1 MARTRLLPDSE
12 VGQFQDF
19 IRAGIGD
26 LRRIADDNPTALG
39 ARSQLPPVP
48 QAAQL
53 SMFLLLITKG
63 VEPKHKDI
71 FIHKDRLTEHLDKV
85 YKKSKAGWEE
95 ALAAK
100 SVRARDSQ
108 LHDTSV
114 IGPYIATL
122 VRFSEKNFGLTPVPL
137 RSFGVRDVQ
146 VALGALIKKLA
157 TGVQHD
163 LGLFPQAL
171 SGKAVGK
178 AGKPAPEARGDI
190 PGPVLGGLLVATVA
204 GDVGL
209 QGSVTRDQAMAL
221 RVGVGVG
228 TSKPEPGKPEPKA
241 AKKLRRTLKGLAE
254 HIRAL
259 KD

>member
-1 MARTRLLPDSE
+1 MARTKTPLDPDVE
-12 VGQFQDF
+12 QFQDF
-19 IRAGIGD
+19 IRSGIGD
-26 LRRIADDNPTALG
+26 LQRIAGDVS
-39 ARSQLPPVP
+39 ARWGTGSELPPVP

-53 SMFLLLITKG
+53 SLFLLLITKG

-71 FIHKDRLTEHLDKV
+71 FIHKDRLTEHLNKV

-114 IGPYIATL
+114 IEPYIAAL
-122 VRFSEKNFGLTPVPL
+122 VRFAEKNFGLTPVPL
-137 RSFGVRDVQ
+137 STFGVSNVQ

-157 TGVQHD
+157 TGVEHD

-171 SGKAVGK
+171 SSKAVGK
-178 AGKPAPEARGDI
+178 AGKPTSEARGDI
-190 PGPVLGGLLVATVA
+190 PGPVLGGLLVASVA

-209 QGSVTRDQAMAL
+209 QGSVTRDQAMAM

-228 TSKPEPGKPEPKA
+228 TSKPESRKPEPKA
-241 AKKLRRTLKGLAE
+241 AKKLRRTLEGLAE

>member
-1 MARTRLLPDSE
+1 MPSTKRLLDPDAE
-12 VGQFQDF
+12 QFQDF

-26 LRRIADDNPTALG
+26 LQRIAGGDSSEWG
-39 ARSQLPPVP
+39 ARSELPPVP

-71 FIHKDRLTEHLDKV
+71 FTHKNRLTEHLNKV

-114 IGPYIATL
+114 IEPYIAAL
-122 VRFSEKNFGLTPVPL
+122 VRFAEKNFGMTSIPL

-146 VALGALIKKLA
+146 VALAALIKKLA
-157 TGVQHD
+157 TGVERD
-163 LGLFPQAL
+163 LGLI
-171 SGKAVGK
+171 SHGHGGNAVGK
-178 AGKPAPEARGDI
+178 AGTAASEDRSDI

-209 QGSVTRDQAMAL
+209 QGSVTRDQAMAM

-228 TSKPEPGKPEPKA
+228 TSKAEPGKPEPKA
-241 AKKLRRTLKGLAE
+241 AKKIRRTLEGLAE
-254 HIRAL
+254 HVQAL

>member
-1 MARTRLLPDSE
+1 MARTKTPLDPDVE
-12 VGQFQDF
+12 QFQDF
-19 IRAGIGD
+19 IRSGIGD
-26 LRRIADDNPTALG
+26 LQRIAGDVSARWG
-39 ARSQLPPVP
+39 AGSELPPVP

-85 YKKSKAGWEE
+85 YKKSKTGWEE

-114 IGPYIATL
+114 IEPYIAAL
-122 VRFSEKNFGLTPVPL
+122 VRFTEKNFGLTAAPL
-137 RSFGVRDVQ
+137 RSFGVSNVQ

-157 TGVQHD
+157 TGGEYD

-178 AGKPAPEARGDI
+178 AGKLTPEATGDI
-190 PGPVLGGLLVATVA
+190 PGPVLGGLLVASVA

-209 QGSVTRDQAMAL
+209 QGSVTRDQAMAM

-228 TSKPEPGKPEPKA
+228 TSKAEPGKPEPKA
-241 AKKLRRTLKGLAE
+241 TKKIRRTLEGLAE

>member
-1 MARTRLLPDSE
+1 MARTKTPPDPDVE
-12 VGQFQDF
+12 QFQDF
-19 IRAGIGD
+19 IRSGIGD
-26 LRRIADDNPTALG
+26 LQRIAGDDFSERG
-39 ARSQLPPVP
+39 AGSELPPVP

-71 FIHKDRLTEHLDKV
+71 FIHKYRLTEHLEKV

-95 ALAAK
+95 ALASK
-100 SVRARDSQ
+100 SQRTRDSQ

-114 IGPYIATL
+114 IEPYIAAL
-122 VRFSEKNFGLTPVPL
+122 VRFAEKNFGLTAAPL

-163 LGLFPQAL
+163 LGLFPQAI

-178 AGKPAPEARGDI
+178 PGKLTPEARRDI

>member
-1 MARTRLLPDSE
+1 MARTKTPLDPD

-26 LRRIADDNPTALG
+26 LRRIAGDDPTGLG
-39 ARSQLPPVP
+39 TGSQLPPVP

-71 FIHKDRLTEHLDKV
+71 FIHRDRLRGHLNKV

-95 ALAAK
+95 ALAAR
-100 SVRARDSQ
+100 SARARDSQ

-114 IGPYIATL
+114 IGPYIAAL
-122 VRFSEKNFGLTPVPL
+122 ARFAEKNFGLTPMPL

-146 VALGALIKKLA
+146 VALAALMKKL
-157 TGVQHD
+157 VVSVEHD
-163 LGLFPQAL
+163 LGLVPQGHG
-171 SGKAVGK
+171 GKAVGK
-178 AGKPAPEARGDI
+178 AAKPSPEALGDI

-209 QGSVTRDQAMAL
+209 QGSVTRDQAMAM

-228 TSKPEPGKPEPKA
+228 TSKAETGKSEPKA
-241 AKKLRRTLKGLAE
+241 TKKIRRTLEGLAE

>member
-1 MARTRLLPDSE
+1 MARTKTPLDPDVE
-12 VGQFQDF
+12 QFQDL
-19 IRAGIGD
+19 IRSGIGD
-26 LRRIADDNPTALG
+26 LQRIAGDSPTKMG
-39 ARSQLPPVP
+39 TSSELPPVP

-71 FIHKDRLTEHLDKV
+71 FIHKDRLTEHLNKV
-85 YKKSKAGWEE
+85 YKKSKVGWEE

-100 SVRARDSQ
+100 SQRARDSQ

-114 IGPYIATL
+114 IGPYIAAL
-122 VRFSEKNFGLTPVPL
+122 VRFAEKNFGLTPVPL
-137 RSFGVRDVQ
+137 STFGVSNVQ
-146 VALGALIKKLA
+146 VALAALIKKLA
-157 TGVQHD
+157 TGVEHD

-178 AGKPAPEARGDI
+178 AGKLTPEAHGDI

-209 QGSVTRDQAMAL
+209 QGSVTRDQAMAM

-241 AKKLRRTLKGLAE
+241 AKKLRRTLEGWAE

>member
-1 MARTRLLPDSE
+1 MAHTKTPLDPDVE
-12 VGQFQDF
+12 HFQDF
-19 IRAGIGD
+19 IRSGIGD
-26 LRRIADDNPTALG
+26 LQRIAGDVSARWG
-39 ARSQLPPVP
+39 AGSELPPVP

-100 SVRARDSQ
+100 SQRTRDSQ

-114 IGPYIATL
+114 IEPYIAAL
-122 VRFSEKNFGLTPVPL
+122 VRFTEKNFGLTPVPL
-137 RSFGVRDVQ
+137 STFGVSNLQ
-146 VALGALIKKLA
+146 VALAALIRKLA
-157 TGVQHD
+157 AGVEND
-163 LGLFPQAL
+163 LGLVPQGHG
-171 SGKAVGK
+171 SKAVGK
-178 AGKPAPEARGDI
+178 AGKPTPEARGGI

-209 QGSVTRDQAMAL
+209 QGSVTRDQAMAM

>member
-1 MARTRLLPDSE
+1 MTNTKTPLDPDA
-12 VGQFQDF
+12 GQFQDF

-26 LRRIADDNPTALG
+26 LRRIVGGDSSEWG
-39 ARSQLPPVP
+39 ARSELPPVP

-71 FIHKDRLTEHLDKV
+71 FTHKNRLTEHLNKV

-114 IGPYIATL
+114 IEPYIAAL
-122 VRFSEKNFGLTPVPL
+122 VRFAEKNFGMTSIPL

-146 VALGALIKKLA
+146 VALAALIKKLA
-157 TGVQHD
+157 TGVERD
-163 LGLFPQAL
+163 LGLISQGV

-178 AGKPAPEARGDI
+178 AGTVASEDRSDI
-190 PGPVLGGLLVATVA
+190 PAPVLGGLLVATVA

-209 QGSVTRDQAMAL
+209 QGSVTRDQAMAM
-221 RVGVGVG
+221 RVGVGIG
-228 TSKPEPGKPEPKA
+228 TSKAEPGKPEPKA
-241 AKKLRRTLKGLAE
+241 AKKIRRTLEGLAE
-254 HIRAL
+254 HVQAL